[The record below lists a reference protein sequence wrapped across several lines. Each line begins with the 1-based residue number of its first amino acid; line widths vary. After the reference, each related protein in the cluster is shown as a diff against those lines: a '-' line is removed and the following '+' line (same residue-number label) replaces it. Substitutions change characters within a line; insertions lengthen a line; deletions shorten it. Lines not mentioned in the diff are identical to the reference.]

1 MLLRY
6 WQQQINEILK
16 NKSLEYP
23 IPVHLGIGHEA
34 LALAVSNSLE
44 KEDILCL
51 SHRNC
56 TYNLACSKV
65 LKKRIG
71 LL

>member
-16 NKSLEYP
+16 NNSLDYP

-34 LALAVSNSLE
+34 LALAVSNS
-44 KEDILCL
+44 
-51 SHRNC
+51 
-56 TYNLACSKV
+56 
-65 LKKRIG
+65 
-71 LL
+71 